1 MFNNLTDDNRVFYK
15 LLFQLNIRFF
25 VPFFTGKFGGAILK
39 QSDLYDREYT
49 KLNHTYNEIFSFYEQ
64 LQECC
69 DRDSNIVDGLELI
82 LRVFNPV
89 LDEIKSKMTVKTRY
103 IEPAKDSGGKKDGK
117 GGNILYGDF
126 SNS

>member
-1 MFNNLTDDNRVFYK
+1 M
-15 LLFQLNIRFF
+15 
-25 VPFFTGKFGGAILK
+25 K

-89 LDEIKSKMTVKTRY
+89 LD
-103 IEPAKDSGGKKDGK
+103 
-117 GGNILYGDF
+117 
-126 SNS
+126 

>member
-1 MFNNLTDDNRVFYK
+1 M
-15 LLFQLNIRFF
+15 
-25 VPFFTGKFGGAILK
+25 K

-49 KLNHTYNEIFSFYEQ
+49 KLNHTYNEIYSFYEQ
-64 LQECC
+64 LMECC
-69 DRDSNIVDGLELI
+69 DKDSNITDGLELI

-89 LDEIKSKMTVKTRY
+89 LDEIKSKMTVRTRY
-103 IEPAKDSGGKKDGK
+103 IGLEEDSYDKKNNN